1 MMRHSSARR
10 IPLLA
15 AAAALAWLGGC
26 SETPFPTAALTNPG
40 FELPL
45 DSGWVLTVLNDS
57 NTTGYIERSDTL
69 GQPDSGFAVR
79 VYKFHKQYCSL
90 RQEVPVE
97 TLDQVARFD
106 ARFRLG
112 GFVPCSP
119 AAAIAFD
126 FLDGAGGRL
135 GRTVY
140 CLVTPY
146 NTWTDS
152 DSLHVVRL
160 TDTTGLWSEYRLN
173 LRAELDSFLPAVAAG
188 DVRRLGVEIFA
199 RVEQSG

>member
-1 MMRHSSARR
+1 MRGVSCR
-10 IPLLA
+10 LLLLGVA
-15 AAAALAWLGGC
+15 VLLLGGC
-26 SETPFPTAALTNPG
+26 RPAAFRPVSLANPG

-45 DSGWVLTVLNDS
+45 DSGWVSTVVNDTLTS
-57 NTTGYIERSDTL
+57 GYIEQSDTL

-119 AAAIAFD
+119 AAAVAFD

-160 TDTTGLWSEYRLN
+160 TDTTGQWSEYRLN
-173 LRAELDSFLPAVAAG
+173 LRAELDSFLPGVVPG
-188 DVRRLGVEIFA
+188 HVRRLGVEIFA

>member
-1 MMRHSSARR
+1 MRRVSCR
-10 IPLLA
+10 LLLLGVAVLLLDGCRPA
-15 AAAALAWLGGC
+15 AFRPVSLA
-26 SETPFPTAALTNPG
+26 NPG

-57 NTTGYIERSDTL
+57 NTTGYIEQTDTL
-69 GQPDSGFAVR
+69 GQPDSGRAVR

-90 RQEVPVE
+90 RQEAPVE

-126 FLDGAGGRL
+126 YLDAAGSRL
-135 GRTVY
+135 GRTVF

-152 DSLHVVRL
+152 DSLHLVRL
-160 TDTTGLWSEYRLN
+160 ADTTGLWSEYRLN
-173 LRAELDSFLPAVAAG
+173 LRAELDSFLPAVDPAQ
-188 DVRRLGVEIFA
+188 VRRLGVEIFA

>member
-1 MMRHSSARR
+1 MDSRFARR

-15 AAAALAWLGGC
+15 AAAVVAWFGGC
-26 SETPFPTAALTNPG
+26 GETPFPTAALTNPG
-40 FELPL
+40 FEMPL
-45 DSGWVLTVLNDS
+45 DSGWVSTVVNDTLTS
-57 NTTGYIERSDTL
+57 GYIEQSDTL
-69 GQPDSGFAVR
+69 GQPDSGRAVR

-90 RQEVPVE
+90 RQEVPIE

-119 AAAIAFD
+119 AAAVAFD

-160 TDTTGLWSEYRLN
+160 ADTTGLWSEYRLN
-173 LRAELDSFLPAVAAG
+173 LRAELDSFLPAVVPE